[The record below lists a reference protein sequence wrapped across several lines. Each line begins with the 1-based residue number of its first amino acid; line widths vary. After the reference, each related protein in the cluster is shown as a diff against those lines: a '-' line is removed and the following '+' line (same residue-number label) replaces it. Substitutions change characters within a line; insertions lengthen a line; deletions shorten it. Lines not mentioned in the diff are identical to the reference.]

1 MKPTKQTVCI
11 ASDEL
16 KKEGYYVPVGFIGKY
31 GYFFTPEELNEYTA
45 NVIKQALETAVEKV
59 RMFDSNEDCFYE
71 DELGNCPEVYV
82 IDNKSITNTFKETF
96 KKFEV

>member
-16 KKEGYYVPVGFIGKY
+16 KKEGYHVPVGFIGKY
-31 GYFFTPEELNEYTA
+31 GYFFTPEELNTYTA
-45 NVIKQALETAVEKV
+45 TVIKQALKTAVEKV
-59 RMFDSNEDCFYE
+59 RMFNSNEDCFYE